1 MSSLL
6 QPCWLVPHMVRT
18 SSEGE
23 EVLQGVAGA
32 LGSGEVLTTEMAT
45 ALMFQAVSA

>member
-32 LGSGEVLTTEMAT
+32 VTSSTGLWRGADH
-45 ALMFQAVSA
+45 